1 MFTVNLIFV
10 TGSPALFQHINSIVK
25 KKKRPGGCETI
36 LVFTSVSDLSQVC
49 TDLIK
54 RYLTPRGLGADADQ
68 ENETGLMVLGW
79 VS

>member
-1 MFTVNLIFV
+1 MVNLIFV
-10 TGSPALFQHINSIVK
+10 TGSPALFQHINSIA
-25 KKKRPGGCETI
+25 KKRPGGCETI

-54 RYLTPRGLGADADQ
+54 RYLTPRGLGTDVDQ
-68 ENETGLMVLGW
+68 ESETGLMVLGW